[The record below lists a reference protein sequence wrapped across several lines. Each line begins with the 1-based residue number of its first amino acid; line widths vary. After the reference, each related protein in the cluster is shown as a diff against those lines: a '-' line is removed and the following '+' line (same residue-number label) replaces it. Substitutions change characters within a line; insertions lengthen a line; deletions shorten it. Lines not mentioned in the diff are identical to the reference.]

1 MYQTPSQWAQGFSRW
16 PSAPWNTSARTGKR
30 QPMGRPWMPM
40 KVAATNAAAK
50 TSRRLPAAA
59 ATARASGRVAA
70 RPTAA
75 CSTSVGSAAR
85 LPRGAEH
92 AVVAEPAQ
100 DGGAQVTGD
109 VAPRVRV
116 ARPGVQAKGDVR
128 GAQILYGDAVALA
141 VGRRRQFVGDR
152 QHRTAHRIDVARH
165 RDNEVDGDHAPRGAH
180 REVVHDLA
188 GEGLVGDDDP
198 AIVGRADERVREADL
213 LDGAVDV
220 VDADVV
226 AEAHRLRERDHHAA
240 DEVGERR
247 PRGDADDARDDGCG
261 GEDGATE
268 GLEEGELE
276 QGHGD
281 ADDEDHRLDEAAYHH
296 VTGAVGPARHSAQ
309 ELGHGCVAAREE
321 EVEHARR
328 DDGDEDVDDGLEP
341 RGLVE
346 RDGDQAH
353 GCALLT
359 ACPRA
364 KARAAA
370 KTSVLG

>member
-70 RPTAA
+70 RPAAA

-85 LPRGAEH
+85 LLRGAEH

-128 GAQILYGDAVALA
+128 GAQILYGDAVAHA
-141 VGRRRQFVGDR
+141 VGRHCQFVGDR
-152 QHRTAHRIDVARH
+152 QHRTAHRIDVARY
-165 RDNEVDGDHAPRGAH
+165 RDDEGDGFLDSRRAH
-180 REVVHDLA
+180 REVVHDLV

-198 AIVGRADERVREADL
+198 AIVGRADEI
-213 LDGAVDV
+213 
-220 VDADVV
+220 
-226 AEAHRLRERDHHAA
+226 
-240 DEVGERR
+240 
-247 PRGDADDARDDGCG
+247 
-261 GEDGATE
+261 
-268 GLEEGELE
+268 
-276 QGHGD
+276 
-281 ADDEDHRLDEAAYHH
+281 
-296 VTGAVGPARHSAQ
+296 
-309 ELGHGCVAAREE
+309 
-321 EVEHARR
+321 
-328 DDGDEDVDDGLEP
+328 
-341 RGLVE
+341 
-346 RDGDQAH
+346 
-353 GCALLT
+353 
-359 ACPRA
+359 
-364 KARAAA
+364 
-370 KTSVLG
+370 